1 MTKGKPK
8 STSSAPSE
16 VGPDDEEH
24 FTKLLETALKSE
36 RIIKCLKHAIVTD
49 LQRDNA
55 ELKSLLK
62 EKDVK
67 ISELENRVD
76 DLEQYTRM
84 DDLII
89 NGLTVRHRSYA
100 RAVSHSNDVET
111 NNTAFEEQIDSVE
124 DQLLGFLGSQGI
136 AIDKTEISACHVLKT
151 KDPTNKPPIII
162 RLISRKSKINI
173 LKNGRKLKGTNVYV
187 NEHLSRKNAN
197 ISALARQLKRR
208 NRIHSTFTRN
218 CKVFV
223 KTNGAPGV
231 SRVVLIKDKSELD
244 KFDGN

>member
-1 MTKGKPK
+1 MPKGKPR
-8 STSSAPSE
+8 STSSDVSL
-16 VGPDDEEH
+16 DDNEN
-24 FTKLLETALKSE
+24 FIKLLETALKSE
-36 RIIKCLKHAIVTD
+36 RIIKCLKDAIVTD

-55 ELKSLLK
+55 ELKIILK
-62 EKDVK
+62 EKDTK

-76 DLEQYTRM
+76 DLEQYTRI

-89 NGLTVRHRSYA
+89 SGLTVRHRSYS
-100 RAVSHSNDVET
+100 RAVTHNNDTESQNAAFDDET
-111 NNTAFEEQIDSVE
+111 ESVE
-124 DQLLGFLGSQGI
+124 EQLLGFLGRQAI
-136 AIDKTEISACHVLKT
+136 AINKSDISACHVLKT
-151 KDPTNKPPIII
+151 KDQTKKPPIII
-162 RLISRKSKINI
+162 RLVNRKSKINI
-173 LKNGRKLKGTNVYV
+173 LKNGRRLKGTNVYI

-208 NRIHSTFTRN
+208 QRIHSTFTRN

-231 SRVVLIKDKSELD
+231 SRVVLIKDISELD